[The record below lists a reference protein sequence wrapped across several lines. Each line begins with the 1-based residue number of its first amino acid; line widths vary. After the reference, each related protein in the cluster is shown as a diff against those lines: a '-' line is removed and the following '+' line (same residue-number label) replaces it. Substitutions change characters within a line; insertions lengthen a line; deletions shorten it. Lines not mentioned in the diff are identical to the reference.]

1 MMEKNMKYKADTTMT
16 RLGGRQN
23 PSKSPPNAPA
33 IPEKGDRKY
42 PRKAPMA
49 AHTGI
54 P

>member
-1 MMEKNMKYKADTTMT
+1 MKYKADTTMT